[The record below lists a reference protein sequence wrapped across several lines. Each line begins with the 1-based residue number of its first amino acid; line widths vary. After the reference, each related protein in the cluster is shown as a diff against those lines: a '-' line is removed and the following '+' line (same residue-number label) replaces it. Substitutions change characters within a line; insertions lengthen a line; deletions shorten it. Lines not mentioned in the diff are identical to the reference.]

1 MKLLM
6 VAASLRQGS
15 YNRKLIQ
22 LAAALARDGG
32 ASVDLAQFDE
42 FPVPM
47 YNADDEEASGIPEGA
62 QAFAERLRA
71 ADGVVIASPEYN
83 NSMPGT
89 LKNLI
94 DWVSRIRPLPFKGK
108 HALLLSASPSLV
120 GGNRGLWALR
130 VPLESLGVLVYP
142 RMFSL
147 AQANQAFA
155 DDGSLA
161 DSKLAQRLGN
171 TLDAYIRLA
180 HALETADSRP

>member
-1 MKLLM
+1 MI
-6 VAASLRQGS
+6 AASLRRGS

-22 LAAALARDGG
+22 LAGSLARESG
-32 ASVDLAQFDE
+32 ASVDLAEFAE
-42 FPVPM
+42 FPVPV

-62 QAFAERLRA
+62 QTLARRLNDA
-71 ADGVVIASPEYN
+71 TGMVISSPEYN

-94 DWVSRIRPLPFKGK
+94 DWVSRIRPLPFTGK

-142 RMFSL
+142 AMFSL
-147 AQANQAFA
+147 AQANKAFTE
-155 DDGSLA
+155 DGGLEDPKLTERLA
-161 DSKLAQRLGN
+161 RTVN
-171 TLDAYIRLA
+171 AYIRMA
-180 HALETADSRP
+180 QAIDTANSDS

>member
-6 VAASLRQGS
+6 VAASLRRGS

-22 LAAALARDGG
+22 LAASLARNGG
-32 ASVDLAQFDE
+32 ASVDLAEFEE
-42 FPVPM
+42 FPVSM
-47 YNADDEEASGIPEGA
+47 YNADDEEANGIPEGA
-62 QAFAERLRA
+62 QAFARRLNDA
-71 ADGVVIASPEYN
+71 TGMVVSSPEYN

-155 DDGSLA
+155 DDGSLV

-171 TLDAYIRLA
+171 TLDAYIRMA
-180 HALETADSRP
+180 QALETATSSP